1 MGGLLIADATSRIAA
16 TTRIEDPMWPNVV
29 ATLAFDT
36 PYLGLHPVR
45 VFFLILRSLLTMLTR
60 SMSLYAHGFHIMICA
75 R

>member
-1 MGGLLIADATSRIAA
+1 MGGLLIADATSRIAD

-36 PYLGLHPVR
+36 PYLGLHPH
-45 VFFLILRSLLTMLTR
+45 VFVGLLSKDWLTPETR
-60 SMSLYAHGFHIMICA
+60 LLYRRGT